1 MLISPMVA
9 GKALLIPRVEY
20 RPKEGGWRALV
31 VIDVPGTRG
40 DAIISDSSLNGMR
53 CVRRLRRWLKRR
65 RGTGGRE
72 VAICWRYQRPPPAVK
87 VRVHLGLELS
97 NKQPG
102 KPGFF

>member
-40 DAIISDSSLNGMR
+40 DAIISDFYEFQWDAMR
-53 CVRRLRRWLKRR
+53 AAATALAEAAARYG
-65 RGTGGRE
+65 GT
-72 VAICWRYQRPPPAVK
+72 
-87 VRVHLGLELS
+87 
-97 NKQPG
+97 
-102 KPGFF
+102 

>member
-40 DAIISDSSLNGMR
+40 DAIISDFYEFSMG
-53 CVRRLRRWLKRR
+53 CDAC
-65 RGTGGRE
+65 GGYG
-72 VAICWRYQRPPPAVK
+72 A
-87 VRVHLGLELS
+87 G
-97 NKQPG
+97 
-102 KPGFF
+102 